1 MTQKVISM
9 EIPPGIQRDGTQFDA
24 PCYTDGRWVRFQ
36 RTRPRKIGG
45 YDAVFLN
52 ASGISRGMAMSTV
65 NGFNYV
71 VSGYSGGL
79 EQWITSPVG
88 GAGSG
93 PYKYTLSNFTSNV
106 NNLWQFDIAYDS
118 TGNNTNNIVAHPGQN
133 LSYMTSSTAT
143 PVLYGTFPGNSSS
156 LTLSKVGVFTASANT
171 TNGSAT
177 VTLTAANVRVGA
189 GQTVTGTGI
198 PSSTTVSSVLG
209 NTVTLSAAATAST
222 TAPLSGVNL
231 TGTSGQF
238 SSTATT
244 GLAIGQ
250 LINISGS
257 TTSTTLG
264 GLYATNSSG
273 RFNYSGT
280 VLSVG
285 TPITISGSATNT
297 ALSSSYAIS
306 TAGGFSCVASATP
319 LSVGQQV
326 IVSGTATDTV
336 LGTVFSTNTTAN
348 FTCTSATPLAI
359 GQIVTV
365 SGTATATSLT
375 NIYTTSTS
383 GAFACTS
390 TSTLAVGQTVTVSG
404 TAAAT
409 ALSNVQSTSAAGTF
423 AFNTSSTVLQVGQ
436 TVTISGATS
445 TTALS
450 SVVITGT
457 AGTFQCAAAPVGLY
471 IGQPVVISGTFGG
484 TGSITGYSSP
494 TTYYIITTNGT
505 TTFTLSTSLGGAAV
519 TTVAGTPTGVTYT
532 LSAATITGYSTPTT
546 YYIIATNGTSSF
558 TLSTTAGGAAVVTTV
573 GATTG
578 LTVNANALAITG
590 YSTPTTYYII
600 ATNGSSTFTLSTTS
614 GGAAVTTTIGAGTGL
629 TLNANALS
637 ISGYSTPTSYYVI
650 ATNGSSTFQ
659 LSTTSGG
666 AAVTTTAGPG
676 TGLTF
681 TAKASNIAAAT
692 YYIIATNGGT
702 TFTLSTTPTGSG
714 VTTTIGPTTGLSV
727 TAQATV
733 ITGYTSP
740 KVYYVIATDGA
751 SYFQLS
757 ATSGGAAIA
766 NTVGPVTG
774 LSFSL
779 NTPSA
784 LSGVAITGIAGQF
797 SCSASP
803 ALLQVGQPVVI
814 SGAFGGTGSI
824 TGYLNSTTYYII
836 ATDGTTTFTLSAT
849 LGGPAITTTAGT
861 PTGLTYTLSGAVI
874 TGYPGTSSYYII
886 ATNGTSTFQI
896 SATSGGTPLV
906 TAIGTTTS
914 LTFTVS
920 NPVTLTF
927 DNNISVSGGCVVLH
941 PYLFVYG
948 DNGLIQNSSAG
959 DFANWVSADANSN
972 NVSTGKIVKGLPI
985 RGGSTSPSGMF
996 WAVDALIRVSFQP
1009 SSAGGQN
1016 FYWTYDLVSSQ
1027 TSIMSSSCVIE
1038 YDGIFYWIGVD
1049 RFLSY
1054 NGAVQEIPNELNQN
1068 YFFDNV
1074 NIAQRQKVWASKVSR
1089 FGEIWWFYPKGNAT
1103 ECTDAI
1109 IYNVRNKSWY
1119 DAGEAPGARR
1129 SAGVFSEVFPKPFW
1143 AGNETF
1149 GITFSQA
1156 LATVNTTTTLV
1167 LNVADNRVIVGMTIT
1182 GLYIPVNTTVT
1193 NVAGTTITMSN
1204 AATSSGT
1211 ITVTFTGNNYKLWQ
1225 HETGYDAI
1233 DLTNVTAIQSYFETN
1248 SIGTLGGLVGTQQQP
1263 GDNLWTR
1270 LERVEPDFVQTGT
1283 MTVTVT
1289 GQGYAD
1295 DAVVDSVPYP
1305 FDPTTLKIDMR
1316 EQRREMR
1323 LRFES
1328 NVAGG
1333 TYQTGRV
1340 LLSVT
1345 TGDSRS
1351 TGNP

>member
-1 MTQKVISM
+1 MTQKVVSM
-9 EIPPGIQRDGTQFDA
+9 EIPAGIQRDGTQFDA
-24 PCYTDGRWVRFQ
+24 PCFTDGKWVRFQ
-36 RTRPRKIGG
+36 RNRPRKIGG
-45 YDAVFLN
+45 YNAVFLN
-52 ASGISRGMAMSTV
+52 ASGVSRGMAMSTV
-65 NGFNYV
+65 DGFNYV
-71 VSGYSGGL
+71 VSGYNGGL
-79 EQWITSPVG
+79 EQWITSPTG
-88 GAGSG
+88 GVGSG
-93 PYKYTLSNFTSNV
+93 PYTYTLNDFTSST

-133 LSYMTSSTAT
+133 LSFMTSSTDT
-143 PVLYGTFPGNSSS
+143 PVLYGTFPGNSGS
-156 LTLSKVGVFTASANT
+156 LSLSKVGVFTASANT
-171 TNGSAT
+171 TNGSTA
-177 VTLTAANVRVGA
+177 VVLTAANARVGA
-189 GQTVTGTGI
+189 GQAVTGTGI

-209 NTVTLSAAATAST
+209 NTVTLSNAATAST
-222 TAPLSGVNL
+222 TAPLSGVVL
-231 TGTSGQF
+231 TGTAGQF
-238 SSTATT
+238 SCTATT
-244 GLAIGQ
+244 GLANGQ
-250 LINISGS
+250 TINISGS
-257 TTSTTLG
+257 TTPTALSG
-264 GLYATNSSG
+264 VYATNSSG
-273 RFNYSGT
+273 RFNYSGGSA
-280 VLSVG
+280 LSVG
-285 TPITISGSATNT
+285 TPVTISGAATNT
-297 ALSSSYAIS
+297 ALSSAYAIS
-306 TAGGFSCVASATP
+306 TAGGFSCAASATP

-326 IVSGTATDTV
+326 IVSGTATNTV
-336 LGTVFSTNTTAN
+336 LGTVYGTDTTAN

-365 SGTATATSLT
+365 SGTPTSTGLT
-375 NIYTTSTS
+375 NVYTTGLAGTFS
-383 GAFACTS
+383 CTS
-390 TSTLAVGQTVTVSG
+390 VSTLAVGQTVSVTGSG
-404 TAAAT
+404 TAT
-409 ALSNVQSTSAAGTF
+409 TLSGVYSTGAAGTLVCS
-423 AFNTSSTVLQVGQ
+423 NSSTVLQVGQ
-436 TVTISGATS
+436 TVTTTGTTS

-457 AGTFQCAAAPVGLY
+457 AGTFQCAASPVTLY
-471 IGQPVVISGTFGG
+471 VGQPVVISGVFGG
-484 TGSITGYSSP
+484 TGSITGYVNP
-494 TTYYIITTNGT
+494 TTYYIITTNGS
-505 TTFTLSTSLGGAAV
+505 TTFTLSASLGGAAV

-532 LSAATITGYSTPTT
+532 LSAATGYSAAT
-546 YYIIATNGTSSF
+546 YYIIATNGVNTL
-558 TLSTTAGGAAVVTTV
+558 TLSATSGGAAVTSTV

-578 LTVNANALAITG
+578 LTFAANALTISG
-590 YSTPTTYYII
+590 STPYYII
-600 ATNGSSTFTLSTTS
+600 ATNGSSTFTLSATS
-614 GGAAVTTTIGAGTGL
+614 GGAAVTTTIGAGTGF
-629 TLNANALS
+629 TFSANALS
-637 ISGYSTPTSYYVI
+637 ISGYATPTDYFVI
-650 ATNGSSTFQ
+650 ATNGASTFQ

-666 AAVTTTAGPG
+666 AAVTTTSGPS

-681 TAKASNIAAAT
+681 TAKASNVAAAT

-714 VTTTIGPTTGLSV
+714 ATVTIGPTTGLSV

-733 ITGYTSP
+733 ITGYTNP

-757 ATSGGAAIA
+757 ATSGGGAIT

-784 LSGVAITGIAGQF
+784 LSGVAITGTAGQF

-803 ALLQVGQPVVI
+803 ALLQTGQPVVI

-824 TGYLNSTTYYII
+824 TGYLNSTTYYI
-836 ATDGTTTFTLSAT
+836 TTTNGSTTFTLSAT
-849 LGGPAITTTAGT
+849 LGGAAITTTAGT

-874 TGYPGTSSYYII
+874 TGFPGTPSYYII
-886 ATNGTSTFQI
+886 ATNGTTTFQI
-896 SATSGGTPLV
+896 SATSGGTALV
-906 TAIGTTTS
+906 TAIGTTTNLS
-914 LTFTVS
+914 FSVS

-959 DFANWVSADANSN
+959 DFANWVAADANSN
-972 NVSTGKIVKGLPI
+972 NVATGKIVKGLPI
-985 RGGSTSPSGMF
+985 RGGSTSPSGLF
-996 WAVDALIRVSFQP
+996 WAVDALVRVSFQP

-1089 FGEIWWFYPKGNAT
+1089 YGEIWWFYPKGDAT

-1119 DAGEAPGARR
+1119 DAGEALGARR

-1143 AGNETF
+1143 AGNESE
-1149 GITFSQA
+1149 GVVFSQE
-1156 LATVNTTTTLV
+1156 LATVNTTTTLT
-1167 LNVADNRVIVGMTIT
+1167 LNLADSRILIGMAIT
-1182 GLYIPVNTTVT
+1182 GLYIPVGTTVL
-1193 NVAGTTITMSN
+1193 NVVGTTVTMSN
-1204 AATSSGT
+1204 AATTSGT
-1211 ITVTFTGNNYKLWQ
+1211 ITVTFTGVNYTLWQ

-1233 DLTNVTAIQSYFETN
+1233 NLTSVTAIQSYFETN
-1248 SIGTLGGLVGTQQQP
+1248 NIGTLGGLVGTKQQP

-1270 LERVEPDFVQTGT
+1270 LERVEPDFVQTGA

-1295 DAVVDSVPYP
+1295 DTVVDSSPYS

-1340 LLSVT
+1340 LLSLT